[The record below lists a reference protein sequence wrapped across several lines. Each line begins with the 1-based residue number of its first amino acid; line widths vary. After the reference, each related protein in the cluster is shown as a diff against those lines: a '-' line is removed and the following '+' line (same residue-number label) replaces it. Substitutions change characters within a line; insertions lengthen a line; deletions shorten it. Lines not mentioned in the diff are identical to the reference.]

1 MKKILF
7 LFLFLKI
14 LTQTQNETNKINIE
28 FYFLLTNEN
37 SYKILIDF
45 IKIYEEF
52 KKENISINFYPNFI
66 TQKAKKN
73 KEKNC
78 ISNNNFCIETFPKNV
93 EKNGTKFLLESLF
106 QYCFYY
112 YNIDLFFDYSN
123 NYYYKCEYEC
133 EFDDVNKKCEINL
146 LKKYNLTLENIT
158 NCLIDSFEESDDLN
172 EINSN
177 LVKNNNEYFKNVSE
191 KIIDNKIKNF
201 PAFLINNEI
210 VYKNLN
216 YDNIFISL
224 CKIFNNTFNNENI
237 QNKCIEY
244 LKNQKKENND
254 FFKSFFYIF
263 IFIVVVII
271 IIYYFFN
278 NKCKI
283 IINKLKNN
291 IKTFYREKFKKYKK
305 LKGTFEVDEIDLTS
319 IYETDKEKQTYLT
332 INENETNNN
341 KL

>member
-1 MKKILF
+1 MKIIFF

-14 LTQTQNETNKINIE
+14 LTQAQNENINIE

-45 IKIYEEF
+45 IKLFEEF
-52 KKENISINFYPNFI
+52 KKENITINFYPNFI

-78 ISNNNFCIETFPKNV
+78 ISNDNYCIESFPEKN
-93 EKNGTKFLLESLF
+93 KNNGTKFLLESLF

-112 YNIDLFFDYSN
+112 YDIDLFFNYI
-123 NYYYKCEYEC
+123 NYYYYNCEYEC
-133 EFDDVNKKCEINL
+133 EFDNDFKEKCGYEI
-146 LKKYNLTLENIT
+146 LKKYNLTSENIT
-158 NCLIDSFEESDDLN
+158 NCIINTFEESDDVHEIVKDLLKN
-172 EINSN
+172 E
-177 LVKNNNEYFKNVSE
+177 NEYFKNVSE
-191 KIIDNKIKNF
+191 KIKDYEIKNF
-201 PAFLINNEI
+201 PAFNINNNI

-216 YDNIFISL
+216 YDNIFINL
-224 CKIFNNTFNNENI
+224 CKIFNFDNENI
-237 QNKCIEY
+237 KNKCFEY
-244 LKNQKKENND
+244 LKNQEPKKNN
-254 FFKSFFYIF
+254 FFKNVFF
-263 IFIVVVII
+263 IFILFVII
-271 IIYYFFN
+271 ILIIIYFYY
-278 NKCKI
+278 NKFKI

-319 IYETDKEKQTYLT
+319 IYENDKEKQTYLT
-332 INENETNNN
+332 LNENDINNN